1 VKLYQLAGL
10 KLGNQDPDLAAWL
23 HAVSAG
29 ALADMGHE
37 QAADHLARAR
47 DGWQATDAVERADQN
62 YQSALVHVRLGRLDV
77 AEALTA
83 SVNGAGRVRPVG
95 VFATILRAT
104 IHIQAGEPRGLPM
117 AKSAID
123 ATAPLRSVRA
133 RERLVPLAEAL
144 EARPSSDARELAR
157 MARQVAAV

>member
-1 VKLYQLAGL
+1 MKLYQLAGV
-10 KLGNQDPDLAAWL
+10 KLGNQDPDLRAWL
-23 HAVSAG
+23 DAVSAG

-37 QAADHLARAR
+37 KAADHLARAQ
-47 DGWQATDAVERADQN
+47 DGWQATEAVERADQN
-62 YQSALVHVRLGRLDV
+62 YQSALVYVRLGRLDV

-104 IHIQAGEPRGLPM
+104 IHIQAGEPRGLGM

-123 ATAPLRSVRA
+123 AAVPLRSVRA

-144 EARPSSDARELAR
+144 ETRPSSDARELAR

>member
-1 VKLYQLAGL
+1 
-10 KLGNQDPDLAAWL
+10 
-23 HAVSAG
+23 
-29 ALADMGHE
+29 MGHE

-62 YQSALVHVRLGRLDV
+62 YQAALVYVRLGRLDV

-104 IHIQAGEPRGLPM
+104 IHIQAGEPRGLGM

-123 ATAPLRSVRA
+123 AAALGAGPGAARA
-133 RERLVPLAEAL
+133 TC
-144 EARPSSDARELAR
+144 
-157 MARQVAAV
+157 